1 MSPQTR
7 DRFEE
12 RLLTELRAHVARNAD
27 AHTPARAPRRAR
39 RRIALRPRPIAAAG
53 ALLAAAAVAVVLA
66 SGGDGADPAYAVTP
80 QSDGSVTVSVTSLDD
95 AAGLQ
100 AALRDAGVNA
110 VVRTVPTGKMCEPN
124 APAQAPR
131 SGRMMVGGTSRA
143 GGATTF
149 TVSADGIR
157 DGDALLITT
166 SGDGS
171 DGPSSISFAMVD
183 GADTSCTIVDAPT
196 PAPGAPDAGG
206 RVTSGRAGARDA
218 GPSTSVAP

>member
-12 RLLTELRAHVARNAD
+12 RLLTELRAHVARTAD
-27 AHTPARAPRRAR
+27 AHTPARAPQRAR

-53 ALLAAAAVAVVLA
+53 GLLAAAAVAVVLA

-110 VVRTVPTGKMCEPN
+110 VVRTVPVGKMCEPN
-124 APAQAPR
+124 APTKAPQSER
-131 SGRMMVGGTSRA
+131 GMVVGGATKT

-166 SGDGS
+166 SGEGT

-183 GADTSCTIVDAPT
+183 GGDTSCTIVDAPAPLPPTT
-196 PAPGAPDAGG
+196 P
-206 RVTSGRAGARDA
+206 
-218 GPSTSVAP
+218 